1 MTLPPH
7 SPESEAALMGCLL
20 LDPNCLDAV
29 VQAGLQSDWLYD
41 GKHRTLLEAI
51 GSLMDQ
57 GKAVD
62 VVTVGR
68 WLVDSGRSH
77 EIGLADLSTLMD
89 STPSAT
95 NWPHY
100 LEPIKACFIR
110 RSIIRACQDVLSDAA
125 SGQCS
130 PDQLISSAE
139 SAIDRC
145 RVGVVDTAGT
155 SNRAVM
161 ARFLEELQARSV
173 ISQTKGGIAGIPTGF
188 PTIDQATCGLMPG
201 ELCIIGARPGVGK
214 TALGLNIATNAAI
227 REGIPTLFLTAE
239 MSTSQLMGRVI
250 GSWARVDNRLIRSG
264 QICIGHENEQAR
276 RRMLTFTRTHA
287 DAKMHWEDIR
297 GRKDIDVVASIV
309 RSYVRKHGVQLVMV
323 DYLQL
328 LTAKRGDN
336 RAYEIGEVSEGLKN
350 IAVRCNVALVA
361 MAQINRDSDKGEKP
375 RAPKL
380 SDLKDSGSI
389 EQAGEVIMFIH
400 RDKEKDHSKA
410 TLYVAKMRDGGQ
422 ISQPLYYDGAHFTFH
437 EQSKIEEVQ

>member
-62 VVTVGR
+62 AVTVAR

-145 RVGVVDTAGT
+145 RVGVVDTDLGVNLT
-155 SNRAVM
+155 FLSMLLVM
-161 ARFLEELQARSV
+161 LDGDVTEFFLA
-173 ISQTKGGIAGIPTGF
+173 
-188 PTIDQATCGLMPG
+188 
-201 ELCIIGARPGVGK
+201 GK
-214 TALGLNIATNAAI
+214 TG
-227 REGIPTLFLTAE
+227 
-239 MSTSQLMGRVI
+239 
-250 GSWARVDNRLIRSG
+250 
-264 QICIGHENEQAR
+264 
-276 RRMLTFTRTHA
+276 TF
-287 DAKMHWEDIR
+287 
-297 GRKDIDVVASIV
+297 S
-309 RSYVRKHGVQLVMV
+309 
-323 DYLQL
+323 
-328 LTAKRGDN
+328 
-336 RAYEIGEVSEGLKN
+336 
-350 IAVRCNVALVA
+350 C
-361 MAQINRDSDKGEKP
+361 
-375 RAPKL
+375 
-380 SDLKDSGSI
+380 SI
-389 EQAGEVIMFIH
+389 ES
-400 RDKEKDHSKA
+400 RRLK
-410 TLYVAKMRDGGQ
+410 
-422 ISQPLYYDGAHFTFH
+422 
-437 EQSKIEEVQ
+437 